1 MGDLVNRRF
10 RVNRSCVVKS
20 LNNTPLFWKGHL
32 LSDRDSSESP
42 DSAHGSGLDAEAK
55 SAVLSPCQERFL
67 GQCWEGLPDSRTGL
81 IMGDLELEL
90 VISFNHSC
98 DAGLGR

>member
-10 RVNRSCVVKS
+10 RFNRSCVVKS
-20 LNNTPLFWKGHL
+20 LNNTPLFGEVVCCL
-32 LSDRDSSESP
+32 AGIPGESRDSG
-42 DSAHGSGLDAEAK
+42 HGSGLDAVAK

-67 GQCWEGLPDSRTGL
+67 GQCSEGHPDSRTGL

-90 VISFNHSC
+90 VIFLNHSC